1 MPLEKCTNY
10 NYADLQIF
18 IQQTYPNNTVQL
30 TKLYT
35 NILHYI
41 ITLQRNPLY
50 CFSDTSLH
58 CLYTHIFHVD

>member
-18 IQQTYPNNTVQL
+18 IQQTYPSNTVQL

-35 NILHYI
+35 NILHYN
-41 ITLQRNPLY
+41 TPKE
-50 CFSDTSLH
+50 SLVLFLRH
-58 CLYTHIFHVD
+58 